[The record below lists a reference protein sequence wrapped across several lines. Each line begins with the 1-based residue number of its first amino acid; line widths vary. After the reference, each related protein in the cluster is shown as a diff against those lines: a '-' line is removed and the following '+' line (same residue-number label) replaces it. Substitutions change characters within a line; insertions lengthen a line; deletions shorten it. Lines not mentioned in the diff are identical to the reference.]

1 MTTPISKVE
10 KTSMNFASWRKCDF
24 QLHTPRDPNW
34 NGKRPVGLGDE
45 TDNGPA
51 TQSDVD
57 AARIAWANDFINICL
72 KRDLRAVAITD
83 HHEMVMIPY
92 VQLAISQ
99 RLSEDAKFDLWLF
112 PGMELTC
119 RNGVQCLILFDAD
132 LSKAWRI
139 EAQSKL
145 GITIPSLNVNGRQG
159 PKVTQLDFPY
169 PEISKRLDVV
179 PELQGRF
186 IVLPNVSQ
194 GGQHT
199 VLTEGSHADFK
210 SMSYVGGYLDRGQ
223 NIETI
228 SGKNKRRL
236 SGEEDIWG
244 NRFVY
249 PLPTSD
255 GRSADFS
262 KAGTN
267 SCWIKLAAPTAEAIR
282 QAFLGHRSRISIEPP
297 LTPTLS
303 VNFIEVS
310 GSEIL
315 TDRQIDL
322 SSELNSF
329 IGGRGSGKST
339 LLEYVAFGLGRS
351 CYDLP
356 KDAFSGADRLKELI
370 SQTLIAKGAT
380 LSVGVTQ
387 DGAEFKVRRGGSNAY
402 QPDITYPDGTTQKLS
417 TKELRTLFPAVVY
430 SQGELSELGK
440 QAGKRTHISDLLQ
453 FVDQEYKREDER
465 LNAEID
471 ASRMRVRKAIQGLS
485 SAWAI
490 EAKISKFTAS
500 KASLEQRIGALQK
513 TLPELSDAD
522 KATVS
527 RYEKLSALEAKR
539 QQAKAQVASVMEEV
553 TQLWKTSRKPVDLS
567 SELPEAGNFQKA
579 FYKFNAEFSSGIE
592 ALGIEL
598 GKHRDAMVEGGAD
611 IDIALDE
618 AKVARDLAMNKLTE
632 HRSATAQISNLQVEL
647 QGVLKQIAELSVT
660 ASSADEWFE
669 KLKSAVDGL
678 KEAVAQKGGK
688 TREWANKIETLSGNR
703 IEAQLKADANWTAI
717 HEAVEALTAK
727 ANIKEA
733 TRIQQT
739 DEYLKKSGAWPSLDS
754 LRTDALAALRWH
766 ILSQSESG
774 KPPQMEALVEAT
786 GATSRAVERCVE
798 LMDVQRVEAIA
809 TAVPSDDISL
819 LYCDGDRKISFEKA
833 SEGQRA
839 AALLF
844 MLLEQPG
851 GPLLVDQPEG
861 DLDNKIVSDL
871 AEKLHDAKKN
881 RQIIFASHNANIV
894 VNGSSELVLGLDVSE
909 NAKRDV
915 ACGGAIDTKE
925 VCDKI
930 TEIME
935 GGPQAFRDRKEKY
948 GY

>member
-1 MTTPISKVE
+1 
-10 KTSMNFASWRKCDF
+10 
-24 QLHTPRDPNW
+24 
-34 NGKRPVGLGDE
+34 
-45 TDNGPA
+45 
-51 TQSDVD
+51 
-57 AARIAWANDFINICL
+57 
-72 KRDLRAVAITD
+72 
-83 HHEMVMIPY
+83 MVMIPY

-99 RLSEDAKFDLWLF
+99 RISEEANFDLWLF

-119 RNGVQCLILFDAD
+119 RNGVQCLIIFDAD
-132 LSKAWRI
+132 LSDEWRI

-145 GITIPSLNVNGRQG
+145 GITIPSLNVNGKQG

-179 PELQGRF
+179 PELQGRY

-210 SMSYVGGYLDRGQ
+210 SMSYVGGYLDTGQ
-223 NIETI
+223 NIETMN
-228 SGKNKRRL
+228 GKNKRRL

-244 NRFVY
+244 KRFVY

-262 KAGTN
+262 KVGTN

-282 QAFLGHRSRISIEPP
+282 QAFLGHRSRISIKPP

-310 GSEIL
+310 GSEIFI
-315 TDRQIDL
+315 DRRTDL

-356 KDAFSGADRLKELI
+356 KDSYSGAGRLKELI

-380 LSVGVTQ
+380 LTIGVVQ
-387 DGAEFKVRRGGSNAY
+387 DGAEFTIRRSGANAY
-402 QPDITYPDGTTQKLS
+402 QPDITYPDGSTQRLS
-417 TKELRTLFPAVVY
+417 TQELRTLFPSVVY

-465 LNAEID
+465 LNSEID
-471 ASRMRVRKAIQGLS
+471 GAKTRVRQAVQGLS
-485 SAWAI
+485 SAWAL
-490 EAKISKFTAS
+490 EAKISKYAAS
-500 KASLEQRIGALQK
+500 KASLEQRIAALQK

-522 KATVS
+522 KATVDK
-527 RYEKLSALEAKR
+527 YKNLSALEAKR
-539 QQAKAQVASVMEEV
+539 QQATAQVASVMEDV
-553 TQLWKTSRKPVDLS
+553 TQLWHTSRKPVDLS
-567 SELPEAGNFQKA
+567 SALPEAAKFQKA
-579 FYKFNAEFSSGIE
+579 FAEFHSAFSSGIE

-598 GKHRDAMVEGGAD
+598 GKHRDAMAEGGAD
-611 IDIALDE
+611 IDGALE
-618 AKVARDLAMNKLTE
+618 AAKVERDLAMEKLTE

-660 ASSADEWFE
+660 TSSADEWFE
-669 KLKSAVDGL
+669 KLKSAVDDL
-678 KEAVAQKGGK
+678 KHTVELKGGK
-688 TREWANKIETLSGNR
+688 TREWADKIETLSGKR
-703 IEAQLKADANWTAI
+703 IEAQLKADANWSGI
-717 HEAVEALTAK
+717 HDAVEVLTAK
-727 ANIKEA
+727 AGIKEA
-733 TRIQQT
+733 TRIQRT
-739 DEYLKKSGAWPSLDS
+739 DECLERSGVWSSLDR
-754 LRTDALAALRWH
+754 LRADALAALRWNV
-766 ILSQSESG
+766 LSQSESG
-774 KPPQMEALVEAT
+774 KPPQMDVLAEAT
-786 GATSRAVERCVE
+786 GATPRAIERCVE
-798 LMDVQRVEAIA
+798 LMDVPRVEAIA

-894 VNGSSELVLGLDVSE
+894 VNGSSELVLGLDVSQ

-915 ACGGAIDTKE
+915 TCEGAIDTKE